1 VKFQI
6 PSTKSQTNPKFKAPR
21 LKNSNAQTKMA
32 TENDFVSHWNLELVW
47 VLRFGYWSFVRD
59 TALLVAAPPRQA

>member
-1 VKFQI
+1 M
-6 PSTKSQTNPKFKAPR
+6 P
-21 LKNSNAQTKMA
+21 KMA
-32 TENDFVSHWNLELVW
+32 TENDFFSHWNLELVW